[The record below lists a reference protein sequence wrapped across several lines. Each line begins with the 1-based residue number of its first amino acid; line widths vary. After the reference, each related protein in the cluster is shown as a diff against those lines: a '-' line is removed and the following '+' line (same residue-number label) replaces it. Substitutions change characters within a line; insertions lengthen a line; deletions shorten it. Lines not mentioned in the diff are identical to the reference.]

1 MRMTLKRRP
10 SAQSTPG
17 ELFLDGV
24 FECYTLENPAHGA
37 KPHKAIP
44 AGRYAVDITYSPRF
58 ARPLPEVLGV
68 PGFVGI
74 RIHPGNAVADTEGC
88 ILVGRT
94 RATDWVGESA
104 VAFDVLLVKLRLARA
119 RGSITLEIEDA
130 EEDGRG
136 HEEEEERREEAR
148 RDEEGSGEGQRQAG
162 GAAGVA
168 HGSRE
173 DEGEG
178 RGQGEVSVASGQGLG
193 A

>member
-1 MRMTLKRRP
+1 MHMKLIRR
-10 SAQSTPG
+10 AQPASTPG

-37 KPHKAIP
+37 KPHVAIP
-44 AGRYAVDITYSPRF
+44 AGRYAVDITYSPKF
-58 ARPLPEVLGV
+58 KRPLPEVLVGQGWSGV
-68 PGFVGI
+68 
-74 RIHPGNAVADTEGC
+74 RIHPGNSPADTEGC

-136 HEEEEERREEAR
+136 HEEEERREEAR
-148 RDEEGSGEGQRQAG
+148 GHEEGSGEGQRQAG

-178 RGQGEVSVASGQGLG
+178 RGQGEVSQGSNG
-193 A
+193 